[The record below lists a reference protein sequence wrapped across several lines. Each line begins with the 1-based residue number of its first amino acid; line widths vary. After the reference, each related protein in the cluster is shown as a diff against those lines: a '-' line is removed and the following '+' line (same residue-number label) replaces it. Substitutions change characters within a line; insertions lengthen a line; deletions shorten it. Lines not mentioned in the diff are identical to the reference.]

1 MYNKNLRSYN
11 YNVNI
16 GAIIIRKINLRKIL
30 FLFLFLIICFTSK
43 ICFYNYFQ
51 HAKNGDILVADFKT
65 DINMLSETAD
75 DLEIKRTSNKN
86 LEINQFG
93 SDGKLVHVN
102 EIKLDLLESLIKTVD
117 IDNDGNI
124 SNKEIASL
132 GIMRL
137 KSDVF
142 QKELK
147 ELQFNLKSSDH
158 NLKNFI
164 IITKGKYAGTILYNG
179 PLKFIDNENNR
190 YFGLELSTQ
199 IANGF

>member
-1 MYNKNLRSYN
+1 MYTKNLRCYN

-16 GAIIIRKINLRKIL
+16 GTIIIRKINLRKIL
-30 FLFLFLIICFTSK
+30 FLLLFLTICFISK
-43 ICFYNYFQ
+43 ICFYNYLQ

-65 DINMLSETAD
+65 DINMLSETAYNI
-75 DLEIKRTSNKN
+75 EIKRTSNKY

-93 SDGKLVHVN
+93 SDGKLVYVN
-102 EIKLDLLESLIKTVD
+102 EIKPDLLESLIKILD
-117 IDNDGNI
+117 IDNYGNM
-124 SNKEIASL
+124 SNEEIASI

-137 KSDVF
+137 KADIF

-179 PLKFIDNENNR
+179 PLKFIDNKNNQ
-190 YFGLELSTQ
+190 YFGLELST
-199 IANGF
+199 NVR